1 MDFEFPEELAQ
12 VRRTVRGFI
21 EKHLRK
27 HEADVDEADFVDPAL
42 MAELRREAVR
52 LGLYAHNLPPEFGG
66 GGLGALG
73 QVVVAEE
80 LGSTSIP
87 LAKAAGFLPELL
99 TAVTD
104 SQRPWFLDPLVA
116 GEKTVCY
123 AMTEPDA
130 GSDLGAIKTRAKQ
143 VDGGWLLNGAKQF
156 VSHVSS
162 ADFIVVLAV
171 TDPQAPLAGRFTL
184 FILDKSNPGFRFIRS
199 FRKMGWRG
207 SDFAAFALD
216 DCRIA
221 DDCVLGGV
229 NQGFGAMM
237 KTVNSTR
244 VQLSGVYNGVAT
256 EVLARGV
263 AYAKERRT
271 FGARLADHQAIQF
284 RFADI
289 DCELAASRLLSYQ
302 AADAVD
308 RGSPSARIAASRA
321 KLYASEM
328 AGRAVD
334 GVLQVFGAAGY
345 TADLPIERFYRDARA
360 FRIGEGSSEMQRLQ
374 IARHLL
380 R

>member
-1 MDFEFPEELAQ
+1 MDFELPEELNQ

-21 EKHLRK
+21 EKHLRPL
-27 HEADVDEADFVDPAL
+27 EAEVDQADHVDPAV
-42 MAELRREAVR
+42 MRDLRRKAVE
-52 LGLYAHNLPPEFGG
+52 LGLYAHNLPADIGG
-66 GGLGALG
+66 GGLSALG

-99 TAVTD
+99 TVATAE
-104 SQRPWFLDPLVA
+104 QRPWFLDPLIA

-130 GSDLGAIKTRAKQ
+130 GSDLGGIKTRAVKT
-143 VDGGWLLNGAKQF
+143 DGGWVLNGSKQF
-156 VSHVSS
+156 VSFVST
-162 ADFIVVLAV
+162 ADFIVVLAI
-171 TDPQAPLAGRFTL
+171 TDPAAALGGRFSL
-184 FILDKSNPGFRFIRS
+184 FITEKSNPGFRFIRS
-199 FRKMGWRG
+199 FKKMGWRG
-207 SDFAAFALD
+207 ADFAAFALD
-216 DCRIA
+216 DCFVP
-221 DDCVLGGV
+221 DGHVLGGV

-237 KTVNSTR
+237 RTVNSTR
-244 VQLSGVYNGVAT
+244 VQLSGIYNGVAT
-256 EVLARGV
+256 EVLNRGV

-271 FGARLADHQAIQF
+271 FGARLADHQVIQF
-284 RFADI
+284 RLADI
-289 DCELAASRLLSYQ
+289 DCELAASKLLSYR

-308 RGSPSARIAASRA
+308 RGDEAARIAASRA

-334 GVLQVFGAAGY
+334 GVLQIFGAAGY
-345 TADLPIERFYRDARA
+345 VADLPIERFYRDARA
-360 FRIGEGSSEMQRLQ
+360 FRIGEGASEMQRIQ